1 MRLFSKKPTKI
12 KFDARGEWPD
22 AIKTNPEGWEY
33 THNFKVHYKS
43 SRLQVLASKLNLS
56 VPSNTPKLPSHNEVE
71 AAANE
76 RLMGS
81 TFTVQH
87 GVRTPGRLGKKDL
100 TFSYHITNAEYKET
114 IAFMKGQDGW

>member
-12 KFDARGEWPD
+12 KFDARGESPD
-22 AIKTNPEGWEY
+22 AIKNNPEGWEY

-56 VPSNTPKLPSHNEVE
+56 VPSSTPKLPSHNESE

-114 IAFMKGQDGW
+114 IPL